1 MEWVLAEG
9 LTPYE
14 AAVAD
19 METRVA
25 AIRAGT
31 ALERVWLVEHPPLY
45 TAGTSAQ
52 DADLLD
58 SGRFPVYRTGRGGQF
73 TYHGPGQRVA
83 YVMLDLKH
91 RGADIRNYV
100 CDLERWL
107 IHALAAFNVAGERR
121 DGRVGVWVRR
131 PGGLG
136 EDKVAA
142 LGVRVRRWVAF
153 HGVALNVDPD
163 LGHYSGIVP
172 CGVTGHGVTSLH
184 ALGQL
189 ASMEEVDAQLRAS
202 FETVFGRR
210 TVLTGSATV

>member
-1 MEWVLAEG
+1 MVNAPVEWVLADG

-14 AAVAD
+14 TAVAE
-19 METRVA
+19 MEARA
-25 AIRAGT
+25 EAIRAGI
-31 ALERVWLVEHPPLY
+31 ASERVWLVQHPPLY

-52 DADLLD
+52 DSDLLD
-58 SGRFPVYRTGRGGQF
+58 SGRFPVHRTGRGGQF

-83 YVMLDLKH
+83 YVMLDLKN

-100 CDLERWL
+100 CELERWL
-107 IHALAAFNVAGERR
+107 IHTLSAFNITGERR

-142 LGVRVRRWVAF
+142 LGVRVRRWVTF

-163 LGHYSGIVP
+163 LSHYTGIVP
-172 CGVTGHGVTSLH
+172 CGVTQHGVTSMH

-189 ASMEEVDAQLRAS
+189 ASMDEVDAQLRAS
-202 FETVFGRR
+202 FEAVFKRETR
-210 TVLTGSATV
+210 LL